1 MKYIFIAILSGL
13 CSVAFTQSE
22 DASRRRNFN
31 LDHDVAINGFDPVSY
46 FNGKPAKGNSKISSD
61 YKGVT
66 YFFINEANME
76 TFKKTPAKFEPA
88 YGGWCAYTVALNGDR
103 VKVNPS
109 VYKIVNGKLY
119 LFYSFNGDNRLL
131 KWNKDEGKLKPAADR
146 HWREKM
152 H

>member
-1 MKYIFIAILSGL
+1 MKCYLIVFLSCFCL
-13 CSVAFTQSE
+13 TLFAQSE

-46 FNGKPAKGNSKISSD
+46 FNGKPAKGNSKISAD
-61 YKGVT
+61 FKGVT
-66 YFFINEANME
+66 YFFIDEANRE
-76 TFKKTPAKFEPA
+76 TFKKSPAKFEPA

-109 VYKIVNGKLY
+109 VYKITEGKLY

-131 KWNKDEGKLKPAADR
+131 KWSKDEQKIKPVADR